1 MLISQYPGTR
11 KDVVRDSGISVIG
24 DVEWGT
30 HFCLFYRTR
39 EDLIDV
45 LVPYFEAGLRN
56 NELCMCI
63 TSEPFS
69 AKEFRSL
76 MREAVPGFDEYLRKG
91 QIEIIPQTEWYK
103 KDGVFNPERVL
114 NGWVE
119 KLHQAM
125 ARGYDGLRLTGNL
138 SWLEKSC
145 WKDFLDYEQEL
156 NETIDQYHLIALCGY
171 PLDTCS
177 ASDVLDVASTHQFAM
192 TRCEGE
198 WKVIQNK
205 QVYEDRERL
214 LKEIDEQRRR
224 LQAILDA
231 LPVGVFITDATGQIL
246 QVNDRA
252 REIWG
257 GKVPLA
263 DSTGGYREYKGRW
276 TDTGEPVMA
285 DEWPLARAI
294 KNGEI
299 ILEKAVDIDRF
310 DGTHGTSI
318 YSAAPVRDAHGNIT
332 GGVVIGTDITD
343 RKRIEDDLRK
353 LSMAVEQSPATVVIT
368 DTQGKIEYVNPKFTR
383 LTGYTPE
390 EAIGQNPRIL
400 KSGETPTAVYKELW
414 KTIISGK
421 EWQGEFHNKKKN
433 GELYWESAL
442 IAPVKDDTGKIRH
455 FLAVKE
461 DITERKRAEQDL
473 KEAKMQADLYLDLM
487 CHDINN
493 LNQIALGYLELANEM
508 VTDEKLRE
516 CLSKPLDAIHS
527 STYLIENVGKL
538 QKVKSGEL
546 KIELIDLNDILT
558 LIQAQYSKIPDKDVT
573 ITFTPRNKSTVMA
586 NGLIKDVFSN
596 LAWNSIKHSSG
607 SSVRINID
615 LERQQTAG
623 KAYYKVIV
631 EDNGPGIPDMQ
642 KEKIF
647 ARFHRG
653 NTKASGKG
661 LGLYLVKTLVE
672 NFKGRVWVEDR
683 VPGDHTKGAKFIV
696 MLPAS
701 E

>member
-1 MLISQYPGTR
+1 
-11 KDVVRDSGISVIG
+11 
-24 DVEWGT
+24 
-30 HFCLFYRTR
+30 
-39 EDLIDV
+39 
-45 LVPYFEAGLRN
+45 
-56 NELCMCI
+56 
-63 TSEPFS
+63 
-69 AKEFRSL
+69 
-76 MREAVPGFDEYLRKG
+76 
-91 QIEIIPQTEWYK
+91 
-103 KDGVFNPERVL
+103 
-114 NGWVE
+114 
-119 KLHQAM
+119 
-125 ARGYDGLRLTGNL
+125 
-138 SWLEKSC
+138 
-145 WKDFLDYEQEL
+145 
-156 NETIDQYHLIALCGY
+156 
-171 PLDTCS
+171 
-177 ASDVLDVASTHQFAM
+177 M

-263 DSTGGYREYKGRW
+263 DSMDIRNIKAGGLTRAS
-276 TDTGEPVMA
+276 PS
-285 DEWPLARAI
+285 WPMNGPGSAI